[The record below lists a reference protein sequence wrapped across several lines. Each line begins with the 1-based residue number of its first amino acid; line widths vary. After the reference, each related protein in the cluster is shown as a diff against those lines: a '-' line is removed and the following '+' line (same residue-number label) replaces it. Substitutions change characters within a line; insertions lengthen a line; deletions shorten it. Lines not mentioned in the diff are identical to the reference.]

1 MPVDLHVEDRLDKD
15 SPLALYLQLARIV
28 ERDIVTGVYPPGA
41 QLPTE
46 SDFIK
51 RYGISRITVRQA
63 FEFLVRR
70 DLVVRQQGKGSFVK
84 APQSRHDLH
93 ELRGPY
99 HDLIAR
105 GIDPET
111 RLLSFAAVTPPERID
126 RTLALGGA
134 QAMRLERLYLAQERP
149 FALARAWFT
158 MEAAAITP
166 AQAAHHRSYE
176 ILESLLGLTIARVD
190 LCIRARTAGAELT
203 EVIGV
208 AAEDPLLV
216 VERVSFDPDDRPI
229 EFAQFH
235 VDAAEYDLA
244 MSVQGRM
251 PVGARLRMTA
261 R

>member
-1 MPVDLHVEDRLDKD
+1 VDLHVEDRLDKD
-15 SPLALYLQLARIV
+15 SPVALYLQLARIV

-46 SDFIK
+46 NDFIK
-51 RYGISRITVRQA
+51 RHGVSRITVRQA

-84 APQSRHDLH
+84 APQSRQDLH

-99 HDLIAR
+99 HELIAR

-111 RLLSFAAVTPPERID
+111 KLLSFAPVTPPERIG
-126 RTLALGGA
+126 RALALDGP
-134 QAMRLERLYLAQERP
+134 QAMRLERLYLAEGRP

-158 MEAAAITP
+158 MEAEAVTP

-190 LCIRARTAGAELT
+190 VCIRARLAGTELAGLT
-203 EVIGV
+203 GV
-208 AAEDPLLV
+208 AAEEPLLV
-216 VERVSFDPDDRPI
+216 IERVSYDPGERPI

-235 VDAAEYDLA
+235 VNAEEYDLE
-244 MSVQGRM
+244 MSVRGRM
-251 PVGARLRMTA
+251 PVGARLRMTP

>member
-1 MPVDLHVEDRLDKD
+1 MDLHVEDRLDKE
-15 SPLALYLQLARIV
+15 SPVALYLQIARIV
-28 ERDIVTGVYPPGA
+28 EHDIVAGVHPPGA

-46 SDFIK
+46 QDFMK
-51 RYGISRITVRQA
+51 RYGVSRITVRQA

-111 RLLSFAAVTPPERID
+111 RLIHFGPVDATENVRRALSLEGTEAV
-126 RTLALGGA
+126 
-134 QAMRLERLYLAQERP
+134 RLDRLYLAEGRT

-158 MEAAAITP
+158 PEARHVTRD
-166 AQAAHHRSYE
+166 QAAHHRSYE

-190 LCIRARTAGAELT
+190 VCIRACLAGDDLAAL
-203 EVIGV
+203 IGV
-208 AAEDPLLV
+208 AAEKPLLV
-216 VERVSFDPDDRPI
+216 VERVSYAPDERPI

-235 VDAAEYDLA
+235 VNAEEYDLA
-244 MSVQGRM
+244 MSVRGRM
-251 PVGARLRMTA
+251 PVGARLRMTP